1 MASSKFANMLAFTT
15 ALIVSS
21 NISLGQSILPDKDKT
36 PEPVRRTYQPRNKEN
51 PYSLQLI
58 EPNSLANENPFTSRP
73 DLRPTE
79 PMKVFQNRLGESLSL
94 AYSYH
99 GTVSQVQSPGFL
111 TRDFYDN
118 RFLPDMQRATER
130 GFERTARVFFTDP
143 LERSI
148 TRSSWFSDI
157 ESKFVRGFSG
167 WENDTLPDPTD
178 PVKEG
183 LPGQREVYMKRGL
196 DGGAHLARRNPFLFM
211 NFKNQNASFSTRLS
225 AGSITDPET
234 YSNPTPILSFIA
246 QLPLTRNVPLDFSVN
261 TSYNSSRVGEKFPVS
276 TYIGTHFE
284 FKKGEL
290 VIGTSPQSGS
300 GFISYNLSFK

>member
-1 MASSKFANMLAFTT
+1 MESSKFSRALALSLSLFFPP
-15 ALIVSS
+15 SY
-21 NISLGQSILPDKDKT
+21 SLGQSILPDKDKT
-36 PEPVRRTYQPRNKEN
+36 PEPVRRTYQPKNKEN
-51 PYSLQLI
+51 PYSLQII

-118 RFLPDMQRATER
+118 RFIPDMQRAVER

-148 TRSSWFSDI
+148 TSSSWFSDI
-157 ESKFVRGFSG
+157 ESKLVRGFSG

-183 LPGQREVYMKRGL
+183 LPGQREVYIKRGL
-196 DGGAHLARRNPFLFM
+196 DWGAHLARRNPFLFM

-246 QLPLTRNVPLDFSVN
+246 QLPLTRNVPLDLSVN
-261 TSYNSSRVGEKFPVS
+261 TSYNASRTGEKFPVS
-276 TYIGTHFE
+276 EYIGTHFDL
-284 FKKGEL
+284 FRGKA
-290 VIGTSPQSGS
+290 VIGTSPSS
-300 GFISYNLSFK
+300 KSAFFSYGFDF